1 MREFTRL
8 ETLLYLYGDT
18 SAAPSKANVQWL
30 VSLPPSSPHF
40 PFAQY
45 FLRLSEVRRLRH
57 SVLGAPGFQQTDVWD
72 LAWRRIKDTSRTLLD
87 ADEEL
92 ERAWVSMK
100 RCFEAKAARQAMS
113 DHFASANVRVE
124 AAEGRE
130 LEREQLRRRAG

>member
-8 ETLLYLYGDT
+8 ETLQYLYGDT
-18 SAAPSKANVQWL
+18 SAHPAPSKANVQWL

-57 SVLGAPGFQQTDVWD
+57 SVLGAPGFQQTGVWD
-72 LAWRRIKDTSRTLLD
+72 LAWRRIKDTPRTLLD
-87 ADEEL
+87 ADKEL

-100 RCFEAKAARQAMS
+100 RCFEDKDARQTLS
-113 DHFASANVRVE
+113 
-124 AAEGRE
+124 GPLRE
-130 LEREQLRRRAG
+130 DRKSVV